1 MKKML
6 GLLAIAVSLA
16 VGPAWAGEEFCD
28 DRGGGDPKPPGSNWD
43 SGNGPGTGSCE
54 VNLVYTLSM
63 FDTVPIEARGR
74 IREIG
79 FSDALLNRL
88 RNPSNEVEIGW
99 HIDNFKLGADT
110 SQASEARMI
119 EWSFRPT
126 DKYGVERVLVISLR
140 RKEGEITLMLDWL
153 KSPTTDWSYATASLL
168 EPEWLDHHSIVL
180 DGPEV
185 TGQPAYLKW
194 VPGAVV
200 VGVWAGDQ
208 LREVRFPLPSA
219 SWRPVRLR
227 NALLLGVPTQSG
239 TEVSIGWP
247 TAFDHY
253 WSAPVPAPINPLDQP
268 IPPPD
273 PTVPQLQ

>member
-28 DRGGGDPKPPGSNWD
+28 DRGGGPRPPGD
-43 SGNGPGTGSCE
+43 TESGTGPGTGSCE

-63 FDTVPIEARGR
+63 LNALPTETRGR

-79 FSDALLNRL
+79 FSDTLLGHL
-88 RNPSNEVEIGW
+88 RNELNEVEIGW
-99 HIDNFKLGADT
+99 HINSFKLGADT

-126 DKYGVERVLVISLR
+126 DKYGVERMLVISLR
-140 RKEGEITLMLDWL
+140 RKQGETTLMLDWL
-153 KSPTTDWSYATASLL
+153 QAPRPDWSYATSSPLQPA
-168 EPEWLDHHSIVL
+168 WLDHRSIVL
-180 DGPEV
+180 DDAGV
-185 TGQPAYLKW
+185 IGQPAYLKW

-200 VGVWAGDQ
+200 VGVWTGEQ
-208 LREVRFPLPSA
+208 LQEVRFPLPSA
-219 SWRPVRLR
+219 TWKPVRLR

-239 TEVSIGWP
+239 TQVSIGWP
-247 TAFDHY
+247 KAFQSY
-253 WSAPVPAPINPLDQP
+253 WSAPVPAPTNPLDEP
-268 IPPPD
+268 VAPTD
-273 PTVPQLQ
+273 PTTPESQY